1 MTSSPTPSATS
12 VAIGVAAPIRVRER
26 LAAATDGPRRV
37 LHASSTAVYLDLD
50 GWCVGLVSASATR
63 VPCALWSTLPDLG
76 VLRPTAH
83 VSAGELVVGGRALR
97 ITRLVDPRAARVGHH
112 PDHGPAPAPEAV
124 VASGLDLPADG
135 RLTAAHLDRLLGRGP
150 GLTPLGDDVL
160 AGWLATRAALGRPD
174 PVLAAAVRRRLGVT
188 TLLSATLLECAL
200 HGEALPQLADW
211 LAVPD
216 DTTTAA
222 LLAVGATSGAG
233 LLAGARLAL
242 TSLGS
247 EHTTDHSTDRPTDRP
262 GRAA

>member
-1 MTSSPTPSATS
+1 MSSPTPSA
-12 VAIGVAAPIRVRER
+12 IPVAAPIRVRER
-26 LAAATDGPRRV
+26 LAAAPDGPRRV

-50 GWCVGLVSASATR
+50 GWCVGLVSAGATR

-76 VLRPTAH
+76 ALRPTAH

-97 ITRLVDPRAARVGHH
+97 ITRLVDPRATRVGHH
-112 PDHGPAPAPEAV
+112 AHHGPAPETV
-124 VASGLDLPADG
+124 VASWLDLPAHG
-135 RLTAAHLDRLLGRGP
+135 RLTAAHLDHLLGRGP

-242 TSLGS
+242 TSLS
-247 EHTTDHSTDRPTDRP
+247 TDHSTDRP

>member
-1 MTSSPTPSATS
+1 MSSPTPSATS
-12 VAIGVAAPIRVRER
+12 AAIPVAAPIRVRER
-26 LAAATDGPRRV
+26 LAAAPDGPRRV

-50 GWCVGLVSASATR
+50 GWCVGLVSAAATR

-76 VLRPTAH
+76 VLRPTAY

-97 ITRLVDPRAARVGHH
+97 ITRLVDPRATRGQH
-112 PDHGPAPAPEAV
+112 PDHGPAPEAV

-242 TSLGS
+242 TSLSG
-247 EHTTDHSTDRPTDRP
+247 EHTTDHTTDRPTERP

>member
-1 MTSSPTPSATS
+1 MSSPTAPATS
-12 VAIGVAAPIRVRER
+12 VAIPVAAPIRVRER
-26 LAAATDGPRRV
+26 LAAAPDGPRRV

-50 GWCVGLVSASATR
+50 GWCVGLVSSGATR

-76 VLRPTAH
+76 VLRPTAY
-83 VSAGELVVGGRALR
+83 VAAGELVVGGRALR
-97 ITRLVDPRAARVGHH
+97 ITRLVDPRATRVGQH
-112 PDHGPAPAPEAV
+112 PDHGPAPEAV

-242 TSLGS
+242 TSLSG
-247 EHTTDHSTDRPTDRP
+247 EHTTDHTTDRPTDRP

>member
-26 LAAATDGPRRV
+26 LAAAPDGPRRV

-50 GWCVGLVSASATR
+50 GWCVGLVSADATR

-76 VLRPTAH
+76 VLRPTAS

-97 ITRLVDPRAARVGHH
+97 ITRLVDPRATRVGQHAD
-112 PDHGPAPAPEAV
+112 PGPAPELV

-174 PVLAAAVRRRLGVT
+174 AVLAAAVRRRLGVT

-200 HGEALPQLADW
+200 HGEALPQLAGW
-211 LAVPD
+211 LAAPD

-242 TSLGS
+242 TSLSG
-247 EHTTDHSTDRPTDRP
+247 EHPTDHTTDRP